1 MICEPLDTR
10 PVRSCK
16 LITLREWVF
25 DRGEEHDGVLKEEHD
40 GVLKVAL
47 AVARI
52 GHVRG
57 SLEDQRSEDVRDR
70 DRRRTA
76 WQISSRAL
84 TVRRRA

>member
-25 DRGEEHDGVLKEEHD
+25 DRGEEHD